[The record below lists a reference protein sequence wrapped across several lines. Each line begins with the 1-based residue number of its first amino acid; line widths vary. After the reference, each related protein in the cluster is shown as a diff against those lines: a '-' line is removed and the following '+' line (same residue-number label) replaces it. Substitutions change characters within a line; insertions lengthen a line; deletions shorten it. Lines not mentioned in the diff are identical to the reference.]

1 MVVDRRD
8 HDMAHIPEAW
18 SAEAPAKALRGAAAH
33 DDAVPSSKV
42 WQFVRAFNWPLWTF
56 LLVLVAV
63 WQIWG
68 AAVSPLI
75 LAPPSAI
82 VARLIELWRD
92 ANLALDIQTSAIEFA
107 LGFLVAALV
116 GVVIGLLSG
125 NIRMI
130 SRIIDPLISAIYAMP
145 TIALAPL
152 FIILLGIG
160 IASKVVVVALAC
172 FFPIV
177 LTTIAGVRS
186 IDRNYWDVG
195 RVFRLTTL
203 QAVMKITL
211 PSSVPFILSGLQIAV
226 GRGLTAVLAAEL
238 FGARNGVGLLILKS
252 SSLFDTAAVYVGIL
266 IFAFSGIVLTK
277 FVSLLERKVAPWR
290 FIKQ

>member
-1 MVVDRRD
+1 MW
-8 HDMAHIPEAW
+8 IF
-18 SAEAPAKALRGAAAH
+18 L
-33 DDAVPSSKV
+33 
-42 WQFVRAFNWPLWTF
+42 FVLI
-56 LLVLVAV
+56 VV

-68 AAVSPLI
+68 SSVSQLI
-75 LAPPSAI
+75 IVPPSAI
-82 VARLIELWRD
+82 VTRLFELWND
-92 ANLALDIQTSAIEFA
+92 ANLALDIQTSAIEFV
-107 LGFLVAALV
+107 LGFLLAAAA
-116 GVVIGLLSG
+116 GIVIGLLSG
-125 NIRMI
+125 NIRVI
-130 SRIIDPLISAIYAMP
+130 SRVTDPLISAIYAMP

-160 IASKVVVVALAC
+160 VASKVVVVALAC

-186 IDRNYWDVG
+186 IDQTYWDVG
-195 RVFRLTTL
+195 RVFRLTRF

-238 FGARNGVGLLILKS
+238 FGARNGVGLLILKA
-252 SSLFDTAAVYVGIL
+252 SSLFDTAAVYVGIF

-277 FVSLLERKVAPWR
+277 LVFLLERKVAPWR
-290 FIKQ
+290 FVNQ